1 MHKARQRKLKR
12 AKLRHKLFT
21 TGPNKL
27 SRGRLLKKHF
37 DQSIQVNEVSIRSS
51 KWPTTFNGLRIAHVS
66 DFHLGDLMP
75 LERAKQIIAM
85 AASQE
90 PDLVACTGDV
100 VDLHPDGVEDFMES
114 LANVKTTYGIFLV
127 LGNHDE
133 LDNPQLVVDAALQ
146 AGIHVLQ
153 DSTCTIRKGDAC
165 LRIAGI
171 GWAKSEKQCNG
182 KVQNTCSSE
191 THLLLSH
198 NPKSFYAA
206 SELSIPLTL
215 SGHTHGGQMALKNKM
230 RVNLAA
236 AAHKYTEGLYQEGNS
251 NLFVTVGVGAWFPL
265 RVNCPAEIAMLN
277 VTNAS
282 Q

>member
-1 MHKARQRKLKR
+1 MHKARQRKLQR

-27 SRGRLLKKHF
+27 SRGKLFKKHF
-37 DQSIQVNEVSIRSS
+37 DQSIQVNEVPIHSS
-51 KWPTTFNGLRIAHVS
+51 KWPASFNGLRIAHVS

-75 LERAKQIIAM
+75 LERAKRIIDL

-90 PDLVACTGDV
+90 PDLIACTGDV
-100 VDLHPDGVEDFMES
+100 VDLHAEGVESFMEA
-114 LANVKTTYGIFLV
+114 LASVSTTYGTYLV

-133 LDNPQLVVDAALQ
+133 LDKPKVVIDAALQ
-146 AGIHVLQ
+146 VGIHVLQ
-153 DSTCTIRKGDAC
+153 DSTCTIHKGDAC
-165 LRIAGI
+165 LQIAGV
-171 GWAKSEKQCNG
+171 GWAKSEKQCSV
-182 KVQNTCSSE
+182 KVQNTCSNE

-198 NPKSFYAA
+198 NPKAFHAA

-215 SGHTHGGQMALKNKM
+215 SGHTHGGQIALKRKK
-230 RVNLAA
+230 RVNLA
-236 AAHKYTEGLYQEGNS
+236 AAHKYTEGLYQEGDA

-265 RVNCPAEIAMLN
+265 RVNCPAEIAMLT

>member
-37 DQSIQVNEVSIRSS
+37 DQSIQVKEVSIRSS

-85 AASQE
+85 TASQE
-90 PDLVACTGDV
+90 PDLIACTGDV
-100 VDLHPDGVEDFMES
+100 VDLHPDGVEHFMES
-114 LANVKTTYGIFLV
+114 LANAKTTYGTFLV

-153 DSTCTIRKGDAC
+153 DSTCTIHKGDAC

-171 GWAKSEKQCNG
+171 GWAKSEKQCNV
-182 KVQNTCSSE
+182 KVQNTCNSE

-198 NPKSFYAA
+198 NPKSFHAA

-215 SGHTHGGQMALKNKM
+215 SGHTHGGQIALKNKI
-230 RVNLAA
+230 RVNLA

-265 RVNCPAEIAMLN
+265 RVNCPAEIAMLT